1 VLARYREAEV
11 MHARW
16 AMLGVLGCITPEILA
31 RNGVPFGEG
40 AVWFKAGAQIFSE
53 DGLNYLGNPGLIHA
67 QSVVLTF
74 VSTLAIMGAVEAYR
88 SGGSAGEFGG
98 DLDNLYPGGPFDPL
112 GLANDPDTF
121 AELKVK
127 EIKNGRLAMVSI
139 LGYYVQGLVTKEGPL
154 ANWLDHLADPSGNN
168 IFSYTSGFAMFAASG
183 RKVTK
188 ATPSNATL
196 SLWYGPERNKWLG
209 PLSGNTPDY
218 LSGELPG
225 DYGWDTAGLGA
236 DPDKL
241 ARYRVAE
248 VMHARWA
255 MLGVL
260 GCIFPEALS
269 RWGGVPFGEALWY
282 KAGSQIFSED
292 GLNYLGQPGL
302 IHAQS
307 VVATFLSTLV
317 IMGAV
322 EAYRSSG
329 SVGDFGEDL
338 DNLYPGGPFDP
349 LGLAE
354 DPDTFA
360 ELKVKEIK
368 NGRLAMVSILGYYVQ
383 ALVTKEGPLE
393 NWVDHLDD
401 PFTNN
406 IFSYTTGFAMY

>member
-1 VLARYREAEV
+1 MTFNLFCPILPIFCLYFASCRPPVKGSLLGGGESRHPHLFPLLFRGSNPKLSQWYGPERSKWLGPLSGNTPDYLTGELPGDYGWDTAGLGSDPAVLARYREAEV

-183 RKVTK
+183 RKSAPASDK
-188 ATPSNATL
+188 
-196 SLWYGPERNKWLG
+196 
-209 PLSGNTPDY
+209 
-218 LSGELPG
+218 LPG
-225 DYGWDTAGLGA
+225 LL
-236 DPDKL
+236 PSL
-241 ARYRVAE
+241 
-248 VMHARWA
+248 
-255 MLGVL
+255 L
-260 GCIFPEALS
+260 F
-269 RWGGVPFGEALWY
+269 
-282 KAGSQIFSED
+282 
-292 GLNYLGQPGL
+292 
-302 IHAQS
+302 
-307 VVATFLSTLV
+307 FL
-317 IMGAV
+317 
-322 EAYRSSG
+322 
-329 SVGDFGEDL
+329 F
-338 DNLYPGGPFDP
+338 
-349 LGLAE
+349 
-354 DPDTFA
+354 
-360 ELKVKEIK
+360 
-368 NGRLAMVSILGYYVQ
+368 
-383 ALVTKEGPLE
+383 
-393 NWVDHLDD
+393 
-401 PFTNN
+401 
-406 IFSYTTGFAMY
+406 